1 MYATDNSG
9 LISPIVV
16 SDGTLIDQMP
26 PVPEKL
32 LHIDENIVNNPSFE
46 NTGGDEI
53 KWENVTSIDI
63 CTVSD
68 SYHPLLW
75 IPSIATCMAVISSD
89 VNLAKDGNSFLFIRG
104 SVQQELPKIKAGYLY
119 RISFFSSH
127 LPITE
132 SVSANKEGFIELGD
146 DIKHV
151 FLIYTKSYRQD
162 GHGIIDN
169 GREVVS
175 WHSHTFYFRPTQ
187 NVANFTI
194 GSVDVTTGIFIDKLS
209 VQEVNLTTGEVSGH
223 HVLGH
228 VVYLHKWSSI
238 HGSWSFADPESPII
252 DYAWAIGELLLLQIS
267 VNHCMNSFKKDHLC
281 SAVQLACITWGT
293 LVMSV

>member
-9 LISPIVV
+9 LISSIVV
-16 SDGTLIDQMP
+16 SDGTIIDQTP
-26 PVPEKL
+26 PVPETF
-32 LHIDENIVNNPSFE
+32 LHIDENIVDNPSFE

-89 VNLAKDGNSFLFIRG
+89 VNLGKDGKSFLFIRG
-104 SVQQELPKIKAGYLY
+104 SIQQELPKIKAGYLY

-132 SVSANKEGFIELGD
+132 SVSANKEGFVQLGD

-151 FLIYTKSYRQD
+151 FLIYTKSYRHD
-162 GHGIIDN
+162 EHGIDN
-169 GREVVS
+169 GREEVS
-175 WHSHTFYFRPTQ
+175 WHSHTFYFRATQ
-187 NVANFTI
+187 NVVNITI
-194 GSVDVTTGIFIDKLS
+194 GSVDVTTGIFIDNLS
-209 VQEVNLTTGEVSGH
+209 VQEVNLTTGDASG

-238 HGSWSFADPESPII
+238 HGSWSFADPESPVI
-252 DYAWAIGELLLLQIS
+252 DYTWAIGELLLLHII
-267 VNHCMNSFKKDHLC
+267 VNHCMDSDKKDHAC
-281 SAVQLACITWGT
+281 SAMQLACIPRDTK
-293 LVMSV
+293 